1 MEVTRGA
8 RVRARRDYKPR
19 FVSGSARNYCNNKDT
34 NYLMFFSHR
43 MSSLKAIFLSVLVL
57 FLSTSCALQLEAK
70 NDEKTG
76 GLSYNA
82 QEKRDDETKTDS
94 SNNLQRDSASG
105 INRGEDMV
113 TSADLAE
120 IKQRSFMG
128 RKAQPP
134 GLWGRSLRNQP
145 PGLWGRQATVEEE
158 EEDSDDERKINN
170 RIPGLWGRGLKN
182 RTPRLWERSGEDE
195 KNLREEHEN
204 DIFLPQNK
212 PPGLWGRGIND
223 HEDFEDKS
231 MRALTGPWERGL
243 RNNRPGLWGRG
254 IEGSHPGLW
263 GRNTRDDPSEN
274 WSRQLRPGLWGRALR
289 NSPKEL
295 WRRNFLPSETDE
307 DKDIDFNN
315 K

>member
-8 RVRARRDYKPR
+8 RVRSRRDYKPR
-19 FVSGSARNYCNNKDT
+19 FAPGSARNYCNNKDT
-34 NYLMFFSHR
+34 NDLMFFSHR

-70 NDEKTG
+70 NDDKTG
-76 GLSYNA
+76 ELSYNE
-82 QEKRDDETKTDS
+82 QEKRDDETKTES
-94 SNNLQRDSASG
+94 SNNLKRDLASG

-120 IKQRSFMG
+120 IKQSSFMG

-134 GLWGRSLRNQP
+134 GLWGRSLRNKP

-158 EEDSDDERKINN
+158 EEDSDDERKINS

-182 RTPRLWERSGEDE
+182 RSPRLWQRS
-195 KNLREEHEN
+195 
-204 DIFLPQNK
+204 NK
-212 PPGLWGRGIND
+212 PPGLWGRGTND

-231 MRALTGPWERGL
+231 MRALTGPWERAL
-243 RNNRPGLWGRG
+243 RNNRLGLWRRG

-263 GRNTRDDPSEN
+263 GRNTRDDPSEI
-274 WSRQLRPGLWGRALR
+274 WSRQRKPGLWGRALR